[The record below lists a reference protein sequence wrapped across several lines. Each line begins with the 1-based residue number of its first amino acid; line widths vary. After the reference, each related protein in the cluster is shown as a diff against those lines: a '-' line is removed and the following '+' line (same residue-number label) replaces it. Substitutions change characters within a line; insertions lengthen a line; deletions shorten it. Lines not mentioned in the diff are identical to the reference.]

1 MNFKPLDQWDN
12 LDILEY
18 MEENQKQL
26 WKANGVDPEN
36 SPYARMAAAK
46 NKILREYYQKER
58 EKKAAEAWAEREA
71 ELEEEALTNYVI
83 SFKSN
88 VKGGSQ

>member
-26 WKANGVDPEN
+26 WKANGVDP
-36 SPYARMAAAK
+36 
-46 NKILREYYQKER
+46 
-58 EKKAAEAWAEREA
+58 
-71 ELEEEALTNYVI
+71 
-83 SFKSN
+83 
-88 VKGGSQ
+88 